1 MGNSATGG
9 CCCFGCDSTPDVPE
23 NIIPDPE
30 NGEVCEFTIQRCGW
44 TGFSRDC
51 QAFKGLGEAEEA
63 NRWLFLN
70 KSGSTWGGNCKMAV
84 ENFIREKPDNP
95 KEGQILW
102 EADFVDSPY
111 FQQYLRVPDSA
122 KFGVML
128 NELGGALGGFG
139 MGMGF
144 QDDDYYYN
152 HGGGWSRDY
161 VCTLFIN
168 WTLNTHAKMRTET
181 RQGYGCDLKLG
192 VFASGTAV
200 ARYYEVEEHH
210 EERDDEGNVK
220 RRWTTKRWEKDVRE
234 YVDIVQFCLV
244 TGNAGPGF
252 QEGQLLAL
260 PDGSPA
266 KWQLPGDASD
276 WTQNYDTPYFAVQQE
291 GGWFSKKDKKII
303 TKPMLDP
310 ALCLLIGHLGTSEFS
325 AAGIKEA
332 FHPDFPY
339 DPRGAVMMG
348 CLNPSPPPPPVV
360 VVQQPYQVTYVQTN
374 VQYVTVVQQPIGVA
388 QPGMVQPQMV
398 QPQMQMAPQPQV
410 MHQPGYAQP
419 MAQPMGQ
426 PMAQPMP
433 QQGMQ
438 YAQPYP
444 QGQPMPQQAMPAQP
458 MAQAQPMPQE
468 APQPPPEAPAAD
480 DPAAKLQKLKGMLDA
495 GLIDQDDYEKKKD
508 AILETM

>member
-1 MGNSATGG
+1 
-9 CCCFGCDSTPDVPE
+9 
-23 NIIPDPE
+23 
-30 NGEVCEFTIQRCGW
+30 
-44 TGFSRDC
+44 
-51 QAFKGLGEAEEA
+51 
-63 NRWLFLN
+63 
-70 KSGSTWGGNCKMAV
+70 
-84 ENFIREKPDNP
+84 
-95 KEGQILW
+95 
-102 EADFVDSPY
+102 
-111 FQQYLRVPDSA
+111 
-122 KFGVML
+122 
-128 NELGGALGGFG
+128 
-139 MGMGF
+139 
-144 QDDDYYYN
+144 
-152 HGGGWSRDY
+152 
-161 VCTLFIN
+161 
-168 WTLNTHAKMRTET
+168 
-181 RQGYGCDLKLG
+181 
-192 VFASGTAV
+192 
-200 ARYYEVEEHH
+200 
-210 EERDDEGNVK
+210 
-220 RRWTTKRWEKDVRE
+220 
-234 YVDIVQFCLV
+234 
-244 TGNAGPGF
+244 
-252 QEGQLLAL
+252 
-260 PDGSPA
+260 
-266 KWQLPGDASD
+266 
-276 WTQNYDTPYFAVQQE
+276 
-291 GGWFSKKDKKII
+291 
-303 TKPMLDP
+303 MLDP

-332 FHPDFPY
+332 FHPDFPCASPCPSPRLALSLASPLAVPRRSPILAPRLSAPHTSRALASPALLRY

-410 MHQPGYAQP
+410 MHQPGYAQPMAQPMGQPMAQP